1 MINQMN
7 PTLRNA
13 QLSGIRVITAMAQ
26 EIPDCVLLSIGE
38 PDFDTPA
45 PVRQAAKDAL
55 DAGLTHYPPTPGI
68 PALLEEI
75 AKFEREKKGYDYAPN
90 EIVATI
96 GATEALSLV
105 FRGILNPGDEVIVPT
120 PYFGMYRQLIEL
132 AGGVFVPLDT
142 AKDNFQITREK
153 LLTALTPKTKAVLL
167 NSPNNPTGT
176 CYRQETLEMLKE
188 ELEKREIFVVC
199 DDVYDQLVYAPC
211 KSFAQFRELKDR
223 IIVVQSFSK
232 PYAMTGWRL
241 GYVMADAPVAA
252 ELSKLHLYTCTCIPT
267 FIQYA
272 GIQALRYD
280 PAEMVETYRRR
291 RDYVCD
297 RIASMGLDLV
307 KPEGAFYCFPS
318 IEKLGMD
325 SETFA
330 MRLLKEGKVAVVP
343 GKFFDAEGFVR
354 ISYCYSDEGLE
365 KGMGRMEQFIR
376 SL

>member
-7 PTLRNA
+7 PTLRAA

-38 PDFDTPA
+38 PDFDTPEI
-45 PVRQAAKDAL
+45 VRQAAKEAL
-55 DAGLTHYPPTPGI
+55 DAGLTHYPPTPGV
-68 PALLEEI
+68 PAFLEAISE
-75 AKFEREKKGYDYAPN
+75 FERKKGYDYAPN

-96 GATEALSLV
+96 GATEGLSLV

-120 PYFGMYRQLIEL
+120 PYFGMYRQIIEL
-132 AGGVFVPLDT
+132 AGGVMVPLDT
-142 AKDNFQITREK
+142 AKDDFQITREK
-153 LLTALTPKTKAVLL
+153 LLAAISPKTKGILL
-167 NSPNNPTGT
+167 NSPNNPTGV
-176 CYRQETLEMLKE
+176 CYHQETLEMLKE
-188 ELEKREIFVVC
+188 ELEKQKIFVVC
-199 DDVYDQLVYAPC
+199 DDVYDQLVYTPC

-223 IIVVQSFSK
+223 MIVVQSFSK

-241 GYVMADAPVAA
+241 GYVMADAPIAA
-252 ELSKLHLYTCTCIPT
+252 ELSKLHLYTCTCIPS

-272 GIQALRYD
+272 GMQALQYD

-291 RDYVCD
+291 RDYVCS
-297 RIASMGLDLV
+297 RIAGMGLELV

-318 IEKLGMD
+318 IQKLGMD

-330 MRLLKEGKVAVVP
+330 MRLLKEAKVAVVP

-365 KGMGRMEQFIR
+365 KGMDRMERFLR